1 MNLAEMVEELVELGY
16 TQEDAEYEVY
26 RYVNDNQERKSTPID
41 LYLNVMDISSKDKEE
56 RKKTTEDLFELM
68 MFVFALIRAQN
79 AFNTFDATNIRYQLI
94 SGYNEIL
101 GQLTDLNNE
110 TERHVDYFAD
120 NFMKNTSENL
130 NDSWYLSEDRALFIA
145 ENESLDSHAYKDYNN
160 AIKRGFKHKKWVAQL
175 DKRTRKTH
183 SEVNGTVIGIN
194 EYFHVGNADM
204 FFPRDTFTSEST
216 GYDYPEETVNCRC
229 TVRYTR

>member
-1 MNLAEMVEELVELGY
+1 MIEELVELGY
-16 TQEDAEYEVY
+16 SQEDAEYEVY
-26 RYVNDNQERKSTPID
+26 RYAVEGQERRSTPID
-41 LYLNVMDISSKDKEE
+41 LYLNVMDISAKDKEV
-56 RKKTTEDLFELM
+56 RKKTTEDLFDMM
-68 MFVFALIRAQN
+68 MFIFALIKAQN
-79 AFNTFDATNIRYQLI
+79 EFNVFDATSIRYQLI

-101 GQLTDLNNE
+101 GQLTDLNEE

-130 NDSWYLSEDRALFIA
+130 NDPWYLSEDRALFIA
-145 ENESLDSHAYKDYNN
+145 ENESLDSHAFKDYMN
-160 AIKRGFKHKKWVAQL
+160 AKKRGFKHKRWVAQL

-183 SEVNGTVIGIN
+183 IEANGTTIGID
-194 EYFHVGNADM
+194 EYFHVGEAYM

-229 TVRYTR
+229 TVRYTK